1 MKSNSGNAYSD
12 ALAFG
17 IERED
22 ALLTF
27 LRCQSRP
34 VCLPSR
40 GHVIIRCCE
49 IPISLINIEKG
60 EAKAQACDNACL
72 RHLMTFMWTLATKPV
87 AL

>member
-40 GHVIIRCCE
+40 GHVI
-49 IPISLINIEKG
+49 
-60 EAKAQACDNACL
+60 
-72 RHLMTFMWTLATKPV
+72 
-87 AL
+87 